1 MPEEARYL
9 ASLPIAKAMAT
20 RLDSQAERERAK
32 AKRAGGTA
40 VAPLSAQANWTWP
53 DIAAV
58 AVPAVIM
65 LVVALL

>member
-20 RLDSQAERERAK
+20 RLDTRAQRERAK
-32 AKRAGGTA
+32 AKGASGTTMTRLA
-40 VAPLSAQANWTWP
+40 AAATWTWP

-58 AVPAVIM
+58 AIPALI
-65 LVVALL
+65 LLIVALL